1 MKQFSTRV
9 KQNGIS
15 DKLLR
20 VLSGFLENTKQ
31 RVTLN
36 GKVSSWAGANAEVP
50 QESILG
56 PLPFLVYNLAD
67 DRLSNEKYFPDDT
80 SLFSVIHDV
89 YTSANEPN
97 NGVYQINKWVFQWK
111 ISFNPD
117 PSKQAQKT
125 ISIRNTKNIFS
136 SLVTFK

>member
-67 DRLSNEKYFPDDT
+67 DRLSNEEYFPDDT

-89 YTSANEPN
+89 YTSANELN
-97 NGVYQINKWVFQWK
+97 SSVYQINKCVFQWK

-117 PSKQAQKT
+117 PSK
-125 ISIRNTKNIFS
+125 
-136 SLVTFK
+136 

>member
-1 MKQFSTRV
+1 MGLKWEIFFWISQKCLKQFSTRV

-67 DRLSNEKYFPDDT
+67 DRLSNEEYFPDDT

-89 YTSANEPN
+89 YTSANELN
-97 NGVYQINKWVFQWK
+97 SSVYQINKCVFQWK

-117 PSKQAQKT
+117 PSK
-125 ISIRNTKNIFS
+125 
-136 SLVTFK
+136 